1 MKRSRRAKKAS
12 QFPIERVMSHLN
24 GCHPGLPSA
33 LCQRLGGAVAERVW
47 EPPVTL
53 GKAVGI
59 VLSTYVRH
67 ERTDYDLLLR
77 KHHLTRDEARQVVK
91 GEHDAMIRSWSIDVG
106 PDQSL
111 MACDNILRHEK
122 NK

>member
-1 MKRSRRAKKAS
+1 MGRSRRVKKAS

-24 GCHPGLPSA
+24 GSHPGLPAA
-33 LCQRLGGAVAERVW
+33 LCRRLGSAVAERVW
-47 EPPVTL
+47 EPPVSL

-77 KHHLTRDEARQVVK
+77 KHQLTRDEARQVVK
-91 GEHDAMIRSWSIDVG
+91 GEHDAMLRSWMIYVRSD
-106 PDQSL
+106 
-111 MACDNILRHEK
+111 
-122 NK
+122 